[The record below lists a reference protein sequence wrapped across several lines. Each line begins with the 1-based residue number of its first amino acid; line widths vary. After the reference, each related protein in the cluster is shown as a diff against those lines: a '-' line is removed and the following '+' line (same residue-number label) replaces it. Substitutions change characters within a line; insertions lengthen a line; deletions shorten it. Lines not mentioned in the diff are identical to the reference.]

1 MYIYKCIYYLYEYIH
16 IYIYTYT
23 YIHIYMHIYIYIY
36 ICIYIDISLCFFS
49 PSVQPSTNKVCRTSR
64 CTLLMCAHDLSCPYA
79 FPVQETKIKMCT
91 ESCTAT
97 WHPSKFFPLLIN

>member
-1 MYIYKCIYYLYEYIH
+1 MC
-16 IYIYTYT
+16 
-23 YIHIYMHIYIYIY
+23 IYIYIY
-36 ICIYIDISLCFFS
+36 IHIHTYIYICTYIYIYIYVCIKIFLSASSLLVYN
-49 PSVQPSTNKVCRTSR
+49 PAPTKVCRTSR